1 MKTIGMILVCLVA
14 AGIIAWLVGRLLHIK
29 RSLRRLESE
38 NHRLLTLLQTG
49 TQMADEDLAQLRQ
62 LRHDLRQYLTIATD
76 NPLSSEAA
84 ALQKALAS
92 QSAALSRENWA
103 ISALERYYTEQARVL
118 GFQVDLLITP
128 PCGWDQAVPDIYL
141 ILSNLLENS
150 LEALQREGGGWM
162 RARSISTAGYFSL
175 VIGNSCTHPPRSL
188 NGHYLSSKAPA
199 RFGIG
204 LSTVQKVVQ
213 RYGGQAEFTCENGE
227 FRASVFLPHPALDP
241 QDSHPLSAPQDV
253 QGSACS
259 L

>member
-1 MKTIGMILVCLVA
+1 MKTVGMILVCLVA
-14 AGIIAWLVGRLLHIK
+14 AGTIAWLVGRLLHIK
-29 RSLRRLESE
+29 RDLRRLESE

-62 LRHDLRQYLTIATD
+62 LRHDLRQYLTIAAD
-76 NPLSSEAA
+76 SPLSSEAA
-84 ALQKALAS
+84 ALQNALAS
-92 QSAALSRENWA
+92 QSTPLSRENWA
-103 ISALERYYTEQARVL
+103 ISALERYYTEQARAL

-128 PCGWDQAVPDIYL
+128 PRGWDQAVPDIYL

-150 LEALQREGGGWM
+150 LEALQREEDGWM
-162 RARSISTAGYFSL
+162 RARSISTTGYFSL

-204 LSTVQKVVQ
+204 LATVQKVVQ
-213 RYGGQAEFTCENGE
+213 RYGGQAEFVCENGE
-227 FRASVFLPHPALDP
+227 FRVSVFLPHPASNP
-241 QDSHPLSAPQDV
+241 QDTHPLSAPQDV
-253 QGSACS
+253 HGSACS

>member
-1 MKTIGMILVCLVA
+1 M
-14 AGIIAWLVGRLLHIK
+14 GRLLHIK

-62 LRHDLRQYLTIATD
+62 LRHDLRQYLTIAID

-141 ILSNLLENS
+141 ILSNLLEKQS
-150 LEALQREGGGWM
+150 GSSPEGGGWLD
-162 RARSISTAGYFSL
+162 AG
-175 VIGNSCTHPPRSL
+175 
-188 NGHYLSSKAPA
+188 
-199 RFGIG
+199 
-204 LSTVQKVVQ
+204 QKHLH
-213 RYGGQAEFTCENGE
+213 R
-227 FRASVFLPHPALDP
+227 RLFLPGDRQFLHT
-241 QDSHPLSAPQDV
+241 SSAQPEWTLLIQ
-253 QGSACS
+253 
-259 L
+259 